1 MPGKRWMATIIYRDG
16 TKPLFIEFEKIM
28 DLHDSVERDP
38 NRNSIE
44 HIIVTPNRLP
54 IRARQAFGLRKSAQI
69 LRGRSLEKFCEGRP
83 FGGTAEFRTI
93 PAGRPGSL

>member
-1 MPGKRWMATIIYRDG
+1 MPGKRWMATIRYRDG

-44 HIIVTPNRLP
+44 HIIVTPNRSFTNRRSFTNP
-54 IRARQAFGLRKSAQI
+54 GKS
-69 LRGRSLEKFCEGRP
+69 
-83 FGGTAEFRTI
+83 
-93 PAGRPGSL
+93 